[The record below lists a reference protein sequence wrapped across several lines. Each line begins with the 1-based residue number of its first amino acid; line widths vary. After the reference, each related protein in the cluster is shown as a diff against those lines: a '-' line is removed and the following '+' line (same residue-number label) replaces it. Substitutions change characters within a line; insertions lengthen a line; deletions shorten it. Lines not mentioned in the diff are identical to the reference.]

1 VSDYLPPVVVELEGR
16 DQKLLD
22 TLTRAKAQVRAF
34 VAEVGRLNATIKVD
48 VKLKDGAL
56 AEVRRRVN
64 ESPAAKLKV
73 DLQLGAGQ
81 RDELRAQLEGRPIQ
95 ATVKPV
101 MDQAALRRVKDALRV
116 LGHRIDVPIRPDL
129 DDGSV
134 RRARRRLDD
143 LSRNRTVTIRTR
155 VTGDGNRRPG
165 NGSGSDSDSKSPLDG
180 GLLKALLPFAPA
192 LMPIAAEATA
202 VAGAVGA
209 ATVAV
214 GAFGLAVKSQLGAIS
229 GLSDAQGKYNAA
241 VAKYGPAS
249 KQASQASQALSQ
261 VMDAMP
267 PQTLKAAA
275 AFSNLQ
281 GDFANWSKSLAKFT
295 MVPVTQGI
303 AVLDAVLP
311 KLSPLVKDT
320 SAQFTRLTTLLA
332 AGVSS
337 GAFDGLMSRFTT
349 FTNSVLTKAVDGV
362 IHFARVLSQGGG
374 SNTFSQFMEYAKAN
388 APLVKETLA
397 NLAKA
402 VLNILKAASQAGPG
416 MLTLVNTFAKLV
428 AALPPSV
435 IATLMQVAAAI
446 KLISLTRAGITGMVG
461 PLQSLGTRLTALR
474 TAASGAG
481 GGLAGLRAAF
491 ASLGTATKATLIV
504 AGIAAVAVAVSKLA
518 SLGRKAPPDV
528 DKLTNSLGR
537 LGATGQVNGEAL
549 KAFGAHLDGLRD
561 SVKSFVAPSEL
572 DHIQQGLV
580 KVLTLGISDSTPR
593 KEAKENL
600 DAIDKSLTNLVQ
612 GGHADMAA
620 AALTRL
626 KAAYGKGGHDVGA
639 FTSHLK
645 DYKQAVDDAKFAQEL
660 AADSQGVFGQQ
671 ALKVQ
676 AALDKQKAAA
686 QGLQQAILDLNDTN
700 RNALDAESAYQ
711 QAIDDATAAI
721 KGHRDALHMS
731 NGQLDL
737 NSKKAREAYAPLS
750 QLAAAAEANATATLQ
765 QTGSQDKANRVL
777 IDAHA
782 QLVRVARQMGLS
794 SSEANALA
802 DKLDNIK
809 DPKIQVTVAAMKAEA
824 DLRAFYAAV
833 KASPSA
839 KSVTL
844 KTLSSAAEKV
854 LESFGF
860 KVTHLKNGSVKITAS
875 NGQAL
880 SAIGSV
886 NAALRAL
893 NGRVATTY
901 VKTVRIGGTY
911 GNKQVP
917 LSAHGGLLRRA
928 GGGTVAEMQ
937 HFDQGGY
944 IQGPGGPTSDNIL
957 ASFASGAISRV
968 SNSEYV
974 IQASAVRK
982 YGVALLNALN
992 AGQLRLAGYA
1002 KGGHVKKMSQAEK
1015 DARSQLTSS
1024 FGISYFGQQAGYFRT
1039 PFEHGLAVP
1048 TDVNALVSSLNQLS
1062 GQIKKAFSGKTETS
1076 LLKQLDKA
1084 GKSLIVYEK
1093 HLTQVNAALAS
1104 AKSKLDDLK
1113 NSAAQLKSSVSSS
1126 VMQNA
1131 GIVTQAPQA
1140 GFALTS
1146 QDVLNNMASEVSKS
1160 IAFSNQLQQLK
1171 KRGLSA
1177 DLLAQ
1182 IAAAGVDQGGA
1193 TAAAL
1198 VGASD
1203 STIKQLNSL
1212 QSQVKKSADAAGS
1225 AVADSMYGAG
1235 IRAAEGLVK
1244 GLEKDQKAI
1253 EDQMMKIA
1261 KGMEKAI
1268 KKALGIK
1275 SPSTVMAEVG
1285 HYTALGLA
1293 QGIDSSSQIVEDAM
1307 NGMILSVHKGAALA
1321 VMPGWT
1327 GFAVRGAR
1335 NNDMVIHNHHYHFNI
1350 EGNAVTMD
1358 RLSKD
1363 VEAAFLR
1370 RGMRNPVT
1378 YAAYKR

>member
-1 VSDYLPPVVVELEGR
+1 MSDYLPPVVIEVEGR
-16 DQKLLD
+16 EDKLVQALN
-22 TLTRAKAQVRAF
+22 RAKEQVRRF
-34 VAEVGRLNATIKVD
+34 TAEVGRMNADIG
-48 VKLKDGAL
+48 VKLD
-56 AEVRRRVN
+56 
-64 ESPAAKLKV
+64 
-73 DLQLGAGQ
+73 
-81 RDELRAQLEGRPIQ
+81 
-95 ATVKPV
+95 
-101 MDQAALRRVKDALRV
+101 DA
-116 LGHRIDVPIRPDL
+116 
-129 DDGSV
+129 SV
-134 RRARRRLDD
+134 RRVEAALAHLTRDRTVRILADADTRVAASDLDLLTRARQARITADADTRTAADD
-143 LSRNRTVTIRTR
+143 LALLTRARTVTIRTR
-155 VTGDGNRRPG
+155 VTGDNNTPNPNPNPRR
-165 NGSGSDSDSKSPLDG
+165 SGSDSDSKSPLEG

-202 VAGAVGA
+202 VAAQVGA
-209 ATVAV
+209 AAVAV

-241 VAKYGPAS
+241 IAKYGPAS
-249 KQASQASQALSQ
+249 QQAAQAGQALSQ

-267 PQTLKAAA
+267 PQTLKAAV

-281 GDFANWSKSLAKFT
+281 GDFAKWSNSLAKFT

-303 AVLDAVLP
+303 EVLDAVLP
-311 KLSPLVKDT
+311 KLSPLVKDA
-320 SAQFTRLTTLLA
+320 SGQFTRLTTLLA
-332 AGVSS
+332 GGVNS

-374 SNTFSQFMEYAKAN
+374 SNTFSQFMAYAKAN

-416 MLTLVNTFAKLV
+416 MLTLVNAFAKLV

-446 KLISLTRAGITGMVG
+446 KLISLTKGGITAMVG
-461 PLQSLGTRLTALR
+461 PLQNMGRQLTSLR

-491 ASLGTATKATLIV
+491 ASLSGATKATLVV
-504 AGIAAVAVAVSKLA
+504 AGIAAVAVAVAKLA

-528 DKLTNSLGR
+528 DRLTNSLGR

-580 KVLTLGISDSTPR
+580 KVFTLGMANSTPR

-600 DAIDKSLTNLVQ
+600 DAIDKSLANLVQ
-612 GGHADMAA
+612 SGHADMAA
-620 AALTRL
+620 AALEKL

-645 DYKQAVDDAKFAQEL
+645 EYKKAVDDAKFASEL
-660 AADSQGVFGQQ
+660 TAQSQGLFGEQ
-671 ALKVQ
+671 ALRVQ

-721 KGHRDALHMS
+721 KGHRDALHMT

-737 NSKKAREAYAPLS
+737 NSKAAREAYAPLS
-750 QLAAAAEANATATLQ
+750 QLAASAEEAAKATLQ

-794 SSEANALA
+794 AADANALA

-824 DLRAFYAAV
+824 DLRAFNAAV
-833 KASPSA
+833 KASPGA

-844 KTLSSAAEKV
+844 KTLSAAAEQV
-854 LESFGF
+854 LEAFGF
-860 KVTHLKNGSVKITAS
+860 KVTHLKNGSVKITVQAGGALATIANVGGAIAS
-875 NGQAL
+875 LHDRHIVLTTEHRTIYTG
-880 SAIGSV
+880 GGGRGP
-886 NAALRAL
+886 NAGA
-893 NGRVATTY
+893 
-901 VKTVRIGGTY
+901 
-911 GNKQVP
+911 
-917 LSAHGGLLRRA
+917 AHGGLLATLPRHA
-928 GGGTVAEMQ
+928 SGGAVQGFPGGGYV
-937 HFDQGGY
+937 
-944 IQGPGGPTSDNIL
+944 QGPGGPTSDSIVGM
-957 ASFASGAISRV
+957 FPSGAMARV

-974 IQASAVRK
+974 VQASAVRK
-982 YGVALLNALN
+982 YGVNLLDALN
-992 AGQLRLAGYA
+992 SGHLRLAAYA
-1002 KGGHVKKMSQAEK
+1002 RGGHVKKMSQAEK
-1015 DARSQLTSS
+1015 DARNQLTGS
-1024 FGISYFGQQAGYFRT
+1024 FGISGFGRDAGYKKT
-1039 PFEHGLAVP
+1039 PFEHSLAAP
-1048 TDVNALVSSLNQLS
+1048 TDVYALVDSLNGVRS
-1062 GQIKKAFSGKTETS
+1062 EIKKAFSGKTESS

-1084 GKSLIVYEK
+1084 GKKLIDYDK
-1093 HLTQVNAALAS
+1093 QLTKVTASLAS
-1104 AKSKLDDLK
+1104 AKSKLYDLK
-1113 NSAAQLKSSVSSS
+1113 NTAAKLKSSVASR

-1131 GIVTQAPQA
+1131 SIVTQAPQA

-1160 IAFSNQLQQLK
+1160 LTFSTQLQELK

-1177 DLLAQ
+1177 DLLEQ

-1203 STIKQLNSL
+1203 STIKQLNSM
-1212 QSQVKKSADAAGS
+1212 QSQVKKSANAAGS
-1225 AVADSMYGAG
+1225 AVSDAMYGAG
-1235 IRAAEGLVK
+1235 IRATEGLIK
-1244 GLEKDQKAI
+1244 GLEKKKKAI
-1253 EDQMMKIA
+1253 ENVMMSIA

-1275 SPSTVMAEVG
+1275 SPSTVMAQLG
-1285 HYTALGLA
+1285 DYTALGMAAGITRSSKHAVIAARGMAMSVA
-1293 QGIDSSSQIVEDAM
+1293 Q
-1307 NGMILSVHKGAALA
+1307 GAALTSGPA
-1321 VMPGWT
+1321 WAGVSRSAG
-1327 GFAVRGAR
+1327 RGGGT
-1335 NNDMVIHNHHYHFNI
+1335 VVHQHFEFHI

-1358 RLSKD
+1358 RLAKD

-1370 RGMRNPVT
+1370 RGMRNPAT
-1378 YAAYKR
+1378 YPAYKR